1 VANELERWLRFF
13 TEAERLDESALPH
26 WMQTEE
32 MRQAMS
38 VLTAFSEKE
47 RAYHASQ
54 ARQNF
59 LRQQRG
65 IQRRMA
71 ELSAAAEQAQT
82 QLTCER
88 TEKEQA
94 HAQLA
99 CERTEKEQ
107 AHAQTEAA
115 LQREAAA
122 LAEVERLKRLLAN
135 GAND

>member
-1 VANELERWLRFF
+1 
-13 TEAERLDESALPH
+13 
-26 WMQTEE
+26 MQTEE

-38 VLTAFSEKE
+38 VLMAFSEKE
-47 RAYHASQ
+47 RVYHAYQ

-65 IQRRMA
+65 IQRRIA

-82 QLTCER
+82 QLACGRTEKEQAHAQLAYER

>member
-1 VANELERWLRFF
+1 
-13 TEAERLDESALPH
+13 
-26 WMQTEE
+26 MQTEE

-38 VLTAFSEKE
+38 VLMAFSEKE

-54 ARQNF
+54 ARQKF

-65 IQRRMA
+65 IQRRIA

-82 QLTCER
+82 QLACER
-88 TEKEQA
+88 AEKEQA